1 LRQLGKRLIA
11 YYAPQLLNYDQRRK
25 FEGFVRNKWMAQEGE
40 VSWTTVDKVQ
50 VQLNELSEENVDTD
64 FLNNLR
70 RFYDLRLSK
79 FGLKFSN

>member
-1 LRQLGKRLIA
+1 MRQLGKRLIA
-11 YYAPQLLNYDQRRK
+11 YYAPQLLNSDQRRK